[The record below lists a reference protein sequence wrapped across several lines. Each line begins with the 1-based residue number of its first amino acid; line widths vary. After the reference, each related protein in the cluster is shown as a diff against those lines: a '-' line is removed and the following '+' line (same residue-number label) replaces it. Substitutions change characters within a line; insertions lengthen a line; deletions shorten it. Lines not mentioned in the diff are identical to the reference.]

1 MVNATS
7 HVNRKRAGMRP
18 SPRCEASSFAV
29 TLCGHLRDLILDE
42 DCRRLL
48 LSSAC
53 IGSNFPAPLQLQT
66 CLYWQFG
73 RRPSSTV
80 PILFTLLIPSTVSI
94 LLVLAIRSSPLQYGI
109 NLASVANYL
118 YRVDIAY
125 IAKSVVAPLRCRSCL
140 YCHFGRRPSSTV
152 SILLLLPE

>member
-42 DCRRLL
+42 NCRRLL

-80 PILFTLLIPSTVSI
+80 PILFTLLIPSTI

-140 YCHFGRRPSSTV
+140 CCHFGRRPSSTV